1 MDHGLQC
8 GASCDAILG
17 VEAAM
22 TLFCDTPSMTI
33 YDLHTHQ
40 LSHNAIV
47 AAEPPAGSLS
57 EDYLY
62 SVGIHPWHI
71 PDNPDFDRL
80 QKICSQPNVV
90 AIGECG
96 LDRLTDSSLDLQEEI
111 FIRHIDISR
120 QLRKPMIIHCVRAF
134 DRLLAIHRQTLPSQ
148 PWIIHGFRQNPAL
161 TAQLLEKGIDIS
173 LGPRFNSETAR
184 IIPADRLFIE
194 TDDDPSVS
202 ILQVAA
208 AVAEARH
215 TTAENILSQVASNA
229 RRLLNIL

>member
-1 MDHGLQC
+1 
-8 GASCDAILG
+8 
-17 VEAAM
+17 M
-22 TLFCDTPSMTI
+22 TLFRDHSSMTI

-47 AAEPPAGSLS
+47 AAHPPADSLS
-57 EDYLY
+57 EGYIY

-80 QKICSQPNVV
+80 EKICSQPNVV

-96 LDRLTDSSLDLQEEI
+96 LDRLTDTPLDIQEEI

-134 DRLLAIHRQTLPSQ
+134 DRLLAIRRQTLPSQ
-148 PWIIHGFRQNPAL
+148 QWIIHGFRQNPAL
-161 TAQLLEKGIDIS
+161 ATQLLEKNINIS

-184 IIPADRLFIE
+184 IIPAERLFIE
-194 TDDDPSVS
+194 TDNVPSAS
-202 ILQVAA
+202 IMQVAE

-229 RRLLNIL
+229 RHLLNIL